1 MPEDTGPLCLLQ
13 LLAWTFLW
21 KGAPESLLLGGAAPP
36 LLGRQLFDAG
46 LSRGP
51 QGRVLRPP
59 GFPDQRGFQGTPC
72 SSSPIR
78 LFPGTVAGPL
88 GPSEFAP
95 PIALSE
101 PTFGPDVKDA
111 RVVSVHILDS
121 RVRKPPAALSALL
134 LVQGVSEDGGVT
146 WTSAGHHRLVFSLW
160 SALKKR
166 LPDVDDKEPTLVLGN
181 AGGQHAGSQC
191 AS

>member
-1 MPEDTGPLCLLQ
+1 MGSRELPAQ
-13 LLAWTFLW
+13 
-21 KGAPESLLLGGAAPP
+21 APP
-36 LLGRQLFDAG
+36 SGFSQEQWQ
-46 LSRGP
+46 GP
-51 QGRVLRPP
+51 W
-59 GFPDQRGFQGTPC
+59 
-72 SSSPIR
+72 
-78 LFPGTVAGPL
+78 

-95 PIALSE
+95 PIPLSE

-160 SALKKR
+160 SALKKH